1 MLEKEVEWWSLPSAL
16 TIYCYCLHRLIV
28 SLKFVS
34 TKRDNYP
41 LTLNCTEA
49 HVQCNLRQITFK
61 IFWLTFKKCFIMLY
75 ELVKKGSSSFH
86 HDILAREAVLA
97 VGVVPHISVVSQ

>member
-16 TIYCYCLHRLIV
+16 TIYCYCLHRVIV

-34 TKRDNYP
+34 TKRDNYL

-49 HVQCNLRQITFK
+49 RVQCDLRQITLKFS
-61 IFWLTFKKCFIMLY
+61 
-75 ELVKKGSSSFH
+75 G
-86 HDILAREAVLA
+86 
-97 VGVVPHISVVSQ
+97 

>member
-1 MLEKEVEWWSLPSAL
+1 MVLRPIALKAAKCITRLFYLVLMLEKEVEWWSLPFAL

-34 TKRDNYP
+34 TKHDNYL

-61 IFWLTFKKCFIMLY
+61 IFWLTLKNA
-75 ELVKKGSSSFH
+75 S
-86 HDILAREAVLA
+86 
-97 VGVVPHISVVSQ
+97 

>member
-16 TIYCYCLHRLIV
+16 TIYCFCLHRLIV

-34 TKRDNYP
+34 TKRDNYL

-61 IFWLTFKKCFIMLY
+61 NFKSFFTIFLQLTCCDHSLWGNIF
-75 ELVKKGSSSFH
+75 
-86 HDILAREAVLA
+86 
-97 VGVVPHISVVSQ
+97 

>member
-34 TKRDNYP
+34 TKRDNYRP
-41 LTLNCTEA
+41 VTRGDSRGSDEPPILT
-49 HVQCNLRQITFK
+49 
-61 IFWLTFKKCFIMLY
+61 
-75 ELVKKGSSSFH
+75 SF
-86 HDILAREAVLA
+86 LLKPALC
-97 VGVVPHISVVSQ
+97 ISTQQ

>member
-1 MLEKEVEWWSLPSAL
+1 MHGFETDRIKKQLNIYRLFYPVFMLEKEVEWWSLPSAL

-28 SLKFVS
+28 SLNFVS
-34 TKRDNYP
+34 TKRDNYL

-75 ELVKKGSSSFH
+75 ELMKKG
-86 HDILAREAVLA
+86 
-97 VGVVPHISVVSQ
+97 

>member
-34 TKRDNYP
+34 TKRDNYL
-41 LTLNCTEA
+41 LTLNCTEV
-49 HVQCNLRQITFK
+49 HVQCNLRQITYK

-75 ELVKKGSSSFH
+75 ELVKKG
-86 HDILAREAVLA
+86 
-97 VGVVPHISVVSQ
+97 